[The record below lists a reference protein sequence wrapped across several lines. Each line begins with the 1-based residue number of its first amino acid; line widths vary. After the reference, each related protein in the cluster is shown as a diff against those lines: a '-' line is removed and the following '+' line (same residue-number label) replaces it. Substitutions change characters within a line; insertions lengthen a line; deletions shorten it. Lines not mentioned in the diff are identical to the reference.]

1 MLYLLA
7 YLGGVLTI
15 FSPCVLPVLP
25 FVFAQTGT
33 SFRKSGLPMLLGMGF
48 TFSIVAALA
57 AVGGSWV
64 VHLNEVG
71 RILAIV
77 IVGLLGASLLFP
89 SLATLLARPFV
100 NLGNRLQQGVNPGSG
115 FGGSLVLGIA
125 TGLLW
130 TPCAGPILGL
140 LLTGAAAEGSGLH
153 SWPLLLV
160 FAVGA
165 ACPLALALLVGGKV
179 FQAMKRSLGAEEWI
193 RRALGVAVL
202 LGAAA
207 IAFGWD
213 RGVLTRLSLGS
224 GPMRLE
230 QAIMAKLGASSA
242 ETGSAGEA
250 LADDGPMPELSGAV
264 AWINSPPLTRESL
277 LGKVVVIDFWTY
289 SCINCLRS
297 LPYVQSWAQKYGD
310 SGLVVIGVHSPEF
323 AFERTESN
331 VEQAVHDFNIHYP
344 VANDANRVI
353 WQAFGNHYWPAHYF
367 IDIRGHIRAHH
378 YGEGDY
384 DGSEKIIQRLLA
396 ERNGKLFDAGTTAV
410 GTGIEAPA
418 ALADVK
424 SPETY
429 VGYDRQDNLMSPED
443 VAQDKPANYTRPDSF
458 DLNDWALVG
467 RWTIGAEQGTLDRAP
482 GSIIFRFHARDVH
495 LVLGPAAG
503 GKPVRFRV
511 TLDGQPVGDSH
522 GVDVDSAGNGVV
534 KEQRLYQLIRQPGPI
549 QDRTIQIEFLDPGV
563 QAYSFTFG

>member
-7 YLGGVLTI
+7 FLGGVLTI

-25 FVFAQTGT
+25 FVFAQTGV

-48 TFSIVAALA
+48 SFSIVAALA

-64 VHLNEVG
+64 VQLNQIG
-71 RILAIV
+71 RIVAIV
-77 IVGLLGASLLFP
+77 IVAILGASLLFP
-89 SLATLLARPFV
+89 SLAALLTRPFV
-100 NLGNRLQQGVNPGSG
+100 RLGNRLQQGRRADSG
-115 FGGSLVLGIA
+115 FGSSLVLGVA

-140 LLTGAAAEGSGLH
+140 LLTGAAIHGNGLQT
-153 SWPLLLV
+153 WPLLLI
-160 FAVGA
+160 FALGA
-165 ACPLALALLVGGKV
+165 ACPLALALLAGGKI
-179 FQAMKRSLGAEEWI
+179 FQAMKQSLGAEEWV
-193 RRALGVAVL
+193 RRALGVLVL
-202 LGAAA
+202 LGAGA

-213 RGVLTRLSLGS
+213 RGLLTRLSLGS

-230 QAIMAKLGASSA
+230 QYVLAKTGMSKA
-242 ETGSAGEA
+242 ESGGVNLTDEGQ
-250 LADDGPMPELSGAV
+250 MTELSGAI
-264 AWINSPPLTRESL
+264 AWINSPPLTREAL

-289 SCINCLRS
+289 SCINCLRA
-297 LPYVQSWAQKYGD
+297 LPYVQSWSQKYAD

-323 AFERTESN
+323 AFEREESN
-331 VEQAVHDFNIHYP
+331 VEQAVRDLGIHYP

-378 YGEGDY
+378 FGEGDY

-396 ERNGKLFDAGTTAV
+396 ERNGKMFQVEASAQGQ
-410 GTGIEAPA
+410 GIEAPA
-418 ALADVK
+418 SLADVK

-429 VGYDRQDNLMSPED
+429 IGYDRQDNLMSPED
-443 VAQDKPANYTRPDSF
+443 VTQDAPAEYSRPADF

-467 RWTIGAEQGTLDRAP
+467 RWTVGAEQATLDRAP
-482 GSIIFRFHARDVH
+482 GSIVFRFHARDVH
-495 LVLGPAAG
+495 LVLGPPANG
-503 GKPVRFRV
+503 MPVRFRV
-511 TLDGQPVGDSH
+511 KLDGQPVGDAH
-522 GVDVDSAGNGVV
+522 GVDVDAAGNGVV
-534 KEQRLYQLIRQPGPI
+534 KEQRLYQLIRQKGEI
-549 QDRTIQIEFLDPGV
+549 QDRTIEIEFLDPGV